1 MKNRPKGN
9 FWFQESSAA
18 LIKKKKDEVSPSTG
32 TSTKWLFSL
41 GWEDGSE
48 EVCASLPY
56 LVPDRLL
63 TSPKGTGARKERL
76 FSLQSGEVPASSR
89 NQNCLRFM
97 RTFPFRFLI
106 RFVLYK

>member
-76 FSLQSGEVPASSR
+76 TVQFAKCGGASLQQKPKLSAFYEKVP
-89 NQNCLRFM
+89 
-97 RTFPFRFLI
+97 I
-106 RFVLYK
+106 